1 MNTLTIKN
9 VGPVKEAVI
18 EINKVNIFI
27 GPQSSGKSTIAKI
40 ISFCFWL
47 EKSVVLNHGKEH
59 IDEKFLYKEIHQ
71 YHDMESYFQEDSSIE
86 YRSDLIVFDFRSV
99 EDFSIDVKNI
109 DEGKNGKIAYIPSER
124 NLVSIPNISTLDMS
138 YNYIRS
144 FIFDWLLI
152 HNKYSRTSSFSILDL
167 GINYYY
173 EENKG
178 DVILLDNNAEIPL
191 SKASSGIQALV
202 PLMVYANYA
211 SKWIYENEIDLSFDK
226 YESLQKRLLKL
237 LLNQS
242 KDIENISDEAI
253 AKAVKLDKIK
263 NSLHTIVSNNNI
275 HNILGDNISGFM
287 ERVAKPHFTKL
298 IIEEPELSIFPRTQY
313 ELLKYIFGLLD
324 FNRGDSIVL
333 TTHSPYVMT
342 SINNL
347 IQASSSIDEGAEEN
361 MILGITG
368 GVSVKYSDVNA
379 WSIDDGNITNIKDDE
394 YKMISA
400 EALDSAS
407 DTISDDYDKLFN
419 YATKQI

>member
-1 MNTLTIKN
+1 MNTLSIRN
-9 VGPVKEAVI
+9 VGPIMNADI

-59 IDEKFLYKEIHQ
+59 IDDKFLYKEIHQ
-71 YHDMESYFQEDSSIE
+71 YHDMVSYFQNDSCIE
-86 YRSDLIVFDFRSV
+86 YHSDLIDIIFRNV
-99 EDFSIDVKNI
+99 NDFSINVKNI
-109 DEGKNGKIAYIPSER
+109 DEGRNGKIAYIPSER

-152 HNKYSRTSSFSILDL
+152 HSKYSKTTSFSILDL
-167 GINYYY
+167 GIDYYY
-173 EENKG
+173 EDNKG
-178 DVILLDNNAEIPL
+178 DIILINENKEIPL
-191 SKASSGIQALV
+191 SEASSGLQALV

-211 SKWIYENEIDLSFDK
+211 SKWIYENEIDVSFDK
-226 YESLQKRLLKL
+226 YEALQKLLLKL
-237 LLNQS
+237 ILDES
-242 KDIENISDEAI
+242 KEKKPLTDDEI
-253 AKAVKLDKIK
+253 AKAVKSDSIK
-263 NSLHTIVSNNNI
+263 RALHHIVTSDFHEIWGGNI
-275 HNILGDNISGFM
+275 ADFM
-287 ERVAKPHFTKL
+287 ERVAKPHYTKL

-313 ELLKYIFGLLD
+313 ELIKYIFGLLD
-324 FNRGDSIVL
+324 FERGDSIIL

-347 IQASSSIDEGAEEN
+347 IQSRTAIEEGGEETSVLN
-361 MILGITG
+361 ITG
-368 GVSVKYSDVNA
+368 GVSVHYSDVNA
-379 WSIDDGNITNIKDDE
+379 WAINDGTITNIKDDE
-394 YKMISA
+394 FKMISA

-407 DTISDDYDKLFN
+407 DTISNDFDKLLN